1 MRAGALALPIQGA
14 MHSSRGKKSARQ
26 CYSRDLKQEVF
37 VVMEQKKII
46 IRPPDTR
53 SMELPGVVSLP
64 DGKKPLKL
72 GSGSITSL
80 ISAGGMAIVY
90 EIWNQE
96 LEVRR
101 AVKLLKPDHTPES
114 EDRFHTEMKI
124 TAKLHHPNIVEIY
137 SVGKWNDQLPYI
149 EMELIDGYTL
159 EKIIADSGSLPPE
172 VCTSIGIMVGRAL
185 NYAHNQS
192 YMLYGKR
199 YQGVIHRDLKPG
211 NIMVAKD
218 GIVKLMDFGIA
229 KPMSASIHTI
239 EGVVMGTMQYL
250 APEQLDG
257 KEVDARADLY
267 SLGGVLYEMLTGTR
281 AFPESNLGKLVTDK
295 LNNNY
300 VQLTAF
306 SAKIPAP
313 LCGLIHR
320 LIRCEKEKRVQTV
333 LEYLRSICAIHKT
346 LTLRAPEQVIEQFM
360 KSGPRQ
366 KRLVLLKKKKSVVPA
381 VIWSGVAA
389 ALFGA
394 ALFLVLFVK
403 PAFLHDIL
411 STVAGMARSQPAVLP
426 ADNSG
431 QTGVAIARRVDSIL
445 SQQAAV
451 KKAPEPKPAGVET
464 IDDNV
469 AFVDVPPRRTVKSKP
484 EKPRP
489 QPVRPAEAAPPLPVS
504 AKTEVMPGQVARPGE
519 PPQSMSLLDRL
530 RQQFR
535 TSDVMTMF
543 SLEVEAGHFPE
554 ALQLYS
560 MLPGDQ
566 ANSKKAKIY
575 RLRALK
581 GAGDAEG
588 TRSFLMQNDIYDG
601 EFYLEKARSYFNARD
616 YPKAEEFIKRAS
628 ISPSQFLDQRQ
639 YRELLLY
646 SRGLCASA
654 LYDLAPGAAGTKK
667 AAMEAWFE
675 VKSLFRNSPDHR
687 YFQKADSEI
696 RRINA
701 SVAAK

>member
-1 MRAGALALPIQGA
+1 
-14 MHSSRGKKSARQ
+14 
-26 CYSRDLKQEVF
+26 
-37 VVMEQKKII
+37 MEQKKII
-46 IRPPDTR
+46 IRPADTK
-53 SMELPGVVSLP
+53 SMQLPGVVSFP
-64 DGKKPLKL
+64 DGRKPLRL

-96 LEVRR
+96 LEVKR

-149 EMELIDGYTL
+149 EMELIDGFTL
-159 EKIIADSGSLPPE
+159 EKIIADAGSLPPE

-218 GIVKLMDFGIA
+218 GVVKLMDFGIA
-229 KPMSASIHTI
+229 KPMTASIHTI
-239 EGVVMGTMQYL
+239 EGEVMGTMQYL

-267 SLGGVLYEMLTGTR
+267 SLGVVLYEMLTGTR
-281 AFPESNLGKLVTDK
+281 AFPEQNLGKLVTNK

-300 VQLTAF
+300 VQLTAY
-306 SAKIPAP
+306 SARIPAA

-320 LIRCEKEKRVQTV
+320 LIRCEKEKRVQNV
-333 LEYLRSICAIHKT
+333 LDYLRSICAIHKT
-346 LTLRAPEQVIEQFM
+346 LTLRAPEQVIEQYM
-360 KSGPRQ
+360 KTAPKQ
-366 KRLVLLKKKKSVVPA
+366 KRLVLLKKKKSIA
-381 VIWSGVAA
+381 RRILWSCAAA

-394 ALFLVLFVK
+394 VLFSVLYVRPFIVRDLLSYLDGLAAHK
-403 PAFLHDIL
+403 KNEAPPA
-411 STVAGMARSQPAVLP
+411 GQQPDP
-426 ADNSG
+426 A
-431 QTGVAIARRVDSIL
+431 AIAKRIDSIL
-445 SQQAAV
+445 ARQPALNREPAQMPAAI
-451 KKAPEPKPAGVET
+451 ET
-464 IDDNV
+464 INDNV
-469 AFVDVPPRRTVKSKP
+469 AFVEEERPVVKPKL
-484 EKPRP
+484 EKKPRP
-489 QPVRPAEAAPPLPVS
+489 KALKPAPESTVVPVMIKKNALPEQAPN
-504 AKTEVMPGQVARPGE
+504 PGE
-519 PPQSMSLLDRL
+519 QTKSPSLLEKL

-543 SLEVEAGHFPE
+543 SCEVEAGHFPE

-560 MLPGDQ
+560 MLPEDQ

-575 RLRALK
+575 KLRALR
-581 GAGDAEG
+581 GAGDADG
-588 TRSFLMQNDIYDG
+588 TKYFIMANDIYDG
-601 EFYLEKARSYFNARD
+601 EFYLEKARWYFNAKD
-616 YPKAEEFIKRAS
+616 YPKADEFIRRAS
-628 ISPSQFLDQRQ
+628 VSPSQFLDQRQ

-654 LYDLAPGAAGTKK
+654 LYDQSLSPDSKK
-667 AAMEAWFE
+667 SAMEAWFE

-687 YFQKADSEI
+687 YFQKADAEI
-696 RRINA
+696 RRI
-701 SVAAK
+701 SSTMAAR

>member
-1 MRAGALALPIQGA
+1 M
-14 MHSSRGKKSARQ
+14 KKTA
-26 CYSRDLKQEVF
+26 EF
-37 VVMEQKKII
+37 AMEQKKII

-53 SMELPGVVSLP
+53 SMQLPGVVSLP
-64 DGKKPLKL
+64 DGKKPLRL

-80 ISAGGMAIVY
+80 ISAGGMAVVY
-90 EIWNQE
+90 EIWNSE
-96 LEVRR
+96 LEVKR

-149 EMELIDGYTL
+149 EMELIDGFTL

-229 KPMSASIHTI
+229 KPMTASIHTI
-239 EGVVMGTMQYL
+239 EGMVMGTMQYL

-267 SLGGVLYEMLTGTR
+267 SLGVVLYEMLTGTR
-281 AFPESNLGKLVTDK
+281 AFPEQNLGKLVTDK

-300 VQLTAF
+300 VQLSAY
-306 SAKIPAP
+306 SAKIPPA
-313 LCGLIHR
+313 LCNLIHH
-320 LIRCEKEKRVQTV
+320 LIRCEKEKRVQAV

-346 LTLRAPEQVIEQFM
+346 LTLRAPEQVIEQYM
-360 KSGPRQ
+360 KSGTGQ
-366 KRLVLLKKKKSVVPA
+366 KRLVLLKKKKNAAWAILWPG
-381 VIWSGVAA
+381 IAA
-389 ALFGA
+389 ALAGVLLFSAVSMKPSPLASLASSISVFVTPMTA
-394 ALFLVLFVK
+394 APAAAPQK
-403 PAFLHDIL
+403 PVQE
-411 STVAGMARSQPAVLP
+411 T
-426 ADNSG
+426 
-431 QTGVAIARRVDSIL
+431 IAQRVDSIL
-445 SQQAAV
+445 SLQAALKKGQEQKPVVAEIIEDNIAFIEDPASSMKPKHGKPRTKSPSLHVPPPASQPVMQKNSADVFAEQAAV
-451 KKAPEPKPAGVET
+451 PAPEL
-464 IDDNV
+464 
-469 AFVDVPPRRTVKSKP
+469 
-484 EKPRP
+484 P
-489 QPVRPAEAAPPLPVS
+489 Q
-504 AKTEVMPGQVARPGE
+504 GQ
-519 PPQSMSLLDRL
+519 SLLERL
-530 RQQFR
+530 KQQFR

-560 MLPGDQ
+560 MLPD
-566 ANSKKAKIY
+566 ALAASKKAKIY
-575 RLRALK
+575 RLRALR
-581 GAGDAEG
+581 GAGDTEG
-588 TRSFLMQNDIYDG
+588 AKSVLMTNDVYDG
-601 EFYLEKARSYFNARD
+601 EFYLEKARLYFNAKD
-616 YPKAEEFIKRAS
+616 YARADELLKRAS
-628 ISPSQFLDQRQ
+628 VSPSQFLDQRQ

-654 LYDLAPGAAGTKK
+654 RYDQSRDADTKK
-667 AAMEAWFE
+667 TAMEAWFE

-696 RRINA
+696 RRISA
-701 SVAAK
+701 DVAVK

>member
-1 MRAGALALPIQGA
+1 M
-14 MHSSRGKKSARQ
+14 
-26 CYSRDLKQEVF
+26 D
-37 VVMEQKKII
+37 QKKII
-46 IRPPDTR
+46 IRPPDTH
-53 SMELPGVVSLP
+53 SMQLPGVVSLP
-64 DGKKPLKL
+64 DGKKPLRL

-159 EKIIADSGSLPPE
+159 EKIIADCGSLPPE
-172 VCTSIGIMVGRAL
+172 VCTSVGIMVGRAL

-211 NIMVAKD
+211 NIMVAQD

-239 EGVVMGTMQYL
+239 EGMVMGTMQYL

-267 SLGGVLYEMLTGTR
+267 SLGDVLYEMLTGTR
-281 AFPESNLGKLVTDK
+281 AFPEANLGKLVTDK

-313 LCGLIHR
+313 LSSLIHR

-333 LEYLRSICAIHKT
+333 LEYLRTICSIHKT

-366 KRLVLLKKKKSVVPA
+366 KRLVLLKKKESIVPA
-381 VIWSGVAA
+381 VIWSALCAA
-389 ALFGA
+389 VLGSALFM
-394 ALFLVLFVK
+394 FLYVK
-403 PAFLHDIL
+403 PLFLHDML
-411 STVAGMARSQPAVLP
+411 SFVKGTTRHEPAAAS
-426 ADNSG
+426 ADNSEQAG
-431 QTGVAIARRVDSIL
+431 AAVARRVDSIL
-445 SQQAAV
+445 SQQAA
-451 KKAPEPKPAGVET
+451 KRKAPEPKPAVIET

-469 AFVDVPPRRTVKSKP
+469 AFVDVPPRRFVKSKP

-489 QPVRPAEAAPPLPVS
+489 KPARPATAAPPLPVS
-504 AKTEVMPGQVARPGE
+504 AKTEVMPDRTAQPDE
-519 PPQSMSLLDRL
+519 PPQSMSLLEKL

-543 SLEVEAGHFPE
+543 SLEVEAGRFPE

-566 ANSKKAKIY
+566 AKSKKAKIY

-581 GAGDAEG
+581 GAGDTEG
-588 TRSFLMQNDIYDG
+588 TRSFLMENDIYDG
-601 EFYLEKARSYFNARD
+601 EFYLEKARSYFNAKD
-616 YPKAEEFIKRAS
+616 FPKAEEFIKRAS

-654 LYDLAPGAAGTKK
+654 LYDLAPGANTKK
-667 AAMEAWFE
+667 SAMEAWFE

>member
-1 MRAGALALPIQGA
+1 
-14 MHSSRGKKSARQ
+14 
-26 CYSRDLKQEVF
+26 
-37 VVMEQKKII
+37 MEQKKII
-46 IRPPDTR
+46 IRSPDTKT
-53 SMELPGVVSLP
+53 MQLPGVVSLP
-64 DGKKPLKL
+64 DGKKPLRL
-72 GSGSITSL
+72 GSGTITSL

-101 AVKLLKPDHTPES
+101 AVKLLKPDHTPEG

-149 EMELIDGYTL
+149 EMELIDGFTL
-159 EKIIADSGSLPPE
+159 EKMISDSGSLPAE

-192 YMLYGKR
+192 YMLYGRR

-218 GIVKLMDFGIA
+218 GVVKLMDFGIA
-229 KPMSASIHTI
+229 KPMTASIHTI
-239 EGVVMGTMQYL
+239 EGIVMGTMQYL

-281 AFPESNLGKLVTDK
+281 AFPEANLGKLVTDK

-300 VQLTAF
+300 VQLSAF
-306 SAKIPAP
+306 SAKIPQA
-313 LCGLIHR
+313 LCNLVHR
-320 LIRCEKEKRVQTV
+320 LIRCEREKRVQTV
-333 LEYLRSICAIHKT
+333 LEYLRTICAIHKT
-346 LTLRAPEQVIEQFM
+346 LTLRAPEQVIEQYM
-360 KSGPRQ
+360 KSGPRP
-366 KRLVLLKKKKSVVPA
+366 KRIVLLRKKKSVVSAMIVPLSA
-381 VIWSGVAA
+381 ALVLVAA
-389 ALFGA
+389 ATSLFY
-394 ALFLVLFVK
+394 VK
-403 PAFLHDIL
+403 PVFLFNLFSGHGAKHREV
-411 STVAGMARSQPAVLP
+411 STSAAGTGQ
-426 ADNSG
+426 SG
-431 QTGVAIARRVDSIL
+431 AEIVKRVDSVL
-445 SQQAAV
+445 SLQAAM
-451 KKAPEPKPAGVET
+451 KKAPSEPSAIEN

-469 AFVDVPPRRTVKSKP
+469 VFVDKPPRQTVKQKNDRIRQKP
-484 EKPRP
+484 A
-489 QPVRPAEAAPPLPVS
+489 RPAVMQQPAPAAAPAPAP
-504 AKTEVMPGQVARPGE
+504 AITEAMPDAAMMKPSSPPPG
-519 PPQSMSLLDRL
+519 PSLLERL

-535 TSDVMTMF
+535 TSDIMTIY
-543 SLEVEAGHFPE
+543 SIEVEAGHFTE
-554 ALQLYS
+554 ALVLYS

-566 ANSKKAKIY
+566 ANSKKARIY

-581 GAGDAEG
+581 GTGDADGEKL
-588 TRSFLMQNDIYDG
+588 FLAANDIYDG
-601 EFYLEKARSYFNARD
+601 EFYLEKARWHFNAKD
-616 YPKAEEFIKRAS
+616 YAKAMEFIKRAS
-628 ISPSQFLDQRQ
+628 VSPSQFLDQRQ

-654 LYDLAPGAAGTKK
+654 LYDQAPGANTKK
-667 AAMEAWFE
+667 DAMEAWFE

-696 RRINA
+696 RRLNA
-701 SVAAK
+701 SMAAK

>member
-1 MRAGALALPIQGA
+1 MKNTELT
-14 MHSSRGKKSARQ
+14 
-26 CYSRDLKQEVF
+26 
-37 VVMEQKKII
+37 MEQKKII

-53 SMELPGVVSLP
+53 SMQLPGVVSLP
-64 DGKKPLKL
+64 DGRKPLRL

-80 ISAGGMAIVY
+80 ISAGGMSIVY
-90 EIWNQE
+90 EIWNSE
-96 LEVRR
+96 LEVKR

-149 EMELIDGYTL
+149 EMELIDGFTL
-159 EKIIADSGSLPPE
+159 EKIIADSGSLPPD

-229 KPMSASIHTI
+229 KPMTASIHTI
-239 EGVVMGTMQYL
+239 EGMVMGTMQYL

-267 SLGGVLYEMLTGTR
+267 SLGVVLYEIITGTR
-281 AFPESNLGKLVTDK
+281 AFPEQNLGKLVTDK

-300 VQLTAF
+300 VQLSAY
-306 SAKIPAP
+306 SAKVPPA
-313 LCGLIHR
+313 LCNLIHH

-346 LTLRAPEQVIEQFM
+346 LTLRAPEQVIEQYM
-360 KSGPRQ
+360 KSGPRE
-366 KRLVLLKKKKSVVPA
+366 KRFVLLKKKKNA
-381 VIWSGVAA
+381 VMAILWSSIAA
-389 ALFGA
+389 ALAGVLLLSA
-394 ALFLVLFVK
+394 AYMKPSPLASLASSVAAFVTRTT
-403 PAFLHDIL
+403 AA
-411 STVAGMARSQPAVLP
+411 TVAAPQMPA
-426 ADNSG
+426 
-431 QTGVAIARRVDSIL
+431 QETITKRVDSIL
-445 SQQAAV
+445 SLQTALKRGQEQKPVVAEIIEDNIAFIEEPAPLIKPKHEKPRLKALSPHPGPSSLQPVVRENSAAV
-451 KKAPEPKPAGVET
+451 FPET
-464 IDDNV
+464 V
-469 AFVDVPPRRTVKSKP
+469 AVPVP
-484 EKPRP
+484 EKP
-489 QPVRPAEAAPPLPVS
+489 QD
-504 AKTEVMPGQVARPGE
+504 Q
-519 PPQSMSLLDRL
+519 SLLERL
-530 RQQFR
+530 KQQFR

-554 ALQLYS
+554 ALQLYA
-560 MLPGDQ
+560 MLPQDH
-566 ANSKKAKIY
+566 AASKKAKIY

-581 GAGDAEG
+581 GAGDGDG
-588 TRSFLMQNDIYDG
+588 TKNSLMTNDIYDG
-601 EFYLEKARSYFNARD
+601 EFYLEKARWYFNAKD
-616 YPKAEEFIKRAS
+616 YERADELLRRAS
-628 ISPSQFLDQRQ
+628 VSPSQFLDQRQ
-639 YRELLLY
+639 YREILLY
-646 SRGLCASA
+646 SKGLCASA
-654 LYDLAPGAAGTKK
+654 RYDRSRDAVTKQN
-667 AAMEAWFE
+667 AMEAWFE

-696 RRINA
+696 RRISA
-701 SVAAK
+701 DVAVK